1 MYYGHYN
8 EEGVYIGF
16 YTKDIH
22 GENIAEPNV
31 KLNETE
37 WREALTSDFKVING
51 LHTKFKEPG
60 PDEMTLLKSM
70 RSDRNGLL
78 SQSDW
83 TQFTDVTLSEDK
95 RLEWNQ
101 YRQAL
106 RDLPDN
112 IDLYN
117 QIFPDK
123 PL

>member
-1 MYYGHYN
+1 MFYGEYD
-8 EEGVYIGF
+8 EQGTYIGF
-16 YTKDIH
+16 YKKGVH
-22 GENIAEPNV
+22 KNIPKPNIE
-31 KLNETE
+31 LSQEE
-37 WREALTSDFKVING
+37 WQEAIEGDFKVINE
-51 LHTKFKEPG
+51 LHTRFKEPG

-78 SQSDW
+78 SESDW
-83 TQFTDVTLSEDK
+83 TQFPDVTLSEDK

-117 QIFPDK
+117 QVFPDK